1 MSPNLWPATAPFDPE
16 SEIVPAALEALWSH
30 ATAQGEA
37 FVLVVG
43 AGAQRDGWAVKAA
56 VALATAWADRGGRLV
71 LADLSLAEP
80 ALHVELGEANTD
92 GVADIFQF
100 GASVRRM
107 ARVVPGRGFRYL
119 PAGAYIPDPAA
130 ILRSPGWDHIIA
142 QFSED
147 QATLLAYLPAAA
159 AGGEELIRRLGR
171 AIVLADPE
179 EIPALEA
186 RLAGTCS
193 VEAVL
198 SPPAPF
204 APVPEVAASAE
215 ATEEFAAAGEVA
227 EEFAVAGETLAVEE
241 GAAVEE
247 NVAAVEVAATGEV
260 APTAEIAA
268 MKGRHEARPLFEEA
282 PLTEP
287 PPVPRRSRRS
297 RRDVSLPLRI
307 LLLVAITLGG
317 WVFLDAQLLLPEWI
331 PAPPSWLHLP
341 GLAARQPAAGAIA
354 GAAAATPGRGMA
366 EPAGAPEAPA
376 EPVAMPIPYSVAV
389 EAHQD
394 FATAVERVAL
404 LRRSEPGISF
414 YLTPIPNQGVVY
426 YRLLAGP
433 AADTAAAWELMRRL
447 VASRLKTDLDPWSI
461 RPTVWAYKLGD
472 FTTEAAAAARAT
484 ELLELRIPTYVIQ
497 VDYTAGPPRYRLFAG
512 AYEGPAPAE
521 VMAEQLREAGIDA
534 QLVRREGKP
543 AR

>member
-30 ATAQGEA
+30 DQAQGDA
-37 FVLVVG
+37 LVLVVG

-56 VALATAWADRGGRLV
+56 IALATAWADRGGRLV
-71 LADLSLAEP
+71 LADLALTEP

-147 QATLLAYLPAAA
+147 QATLLAYLPAASE
-159 AGGEELIRRLGR
+159 GGEDLIRRLGR

-179 EIPALEA
+179 EVPALEA
-186 RLAGTCS
+186 SLAGACT

-198 SPPAPF
+198 SPFSPSTTEIA
-204 APVPEVAASAE
+204 VPEES
-215 ATEEFAAAGEVA
+215 
-227 EEFAVAGETLAVEE
+227 
-241 GAAVEE
+241 
-247 NVAAVEVAATGEV
+247 AATGQSA
-260 APTAEIAA
+260 APAESAAPEESAAPAESAAAEIVAA
-268 MKGRHEARPLFEEA
+268 KGPHEARPLFEEA

-287 PPVPRRSRRS
+287 PPLPRRPRRSRRG
-297 RRDVSLPLRI
+297 VSLPLQVV
-307 LLLVAITLGG
+307 LLVAITLGG
-317 WVFLDAQLLLPEWI
+317 WIFLDAQVLLPEWI
-331 PAPPSWLHLP
+331 PAPPNWLQLP
-341 GLAARQPAAGAIA
+341 GQAARQSAVGAAS
-354 GAAAATPGRGMA
+354 GAAAAAPGHGGA
-366 EPAGAPEAPA
+366 EPGTAPTAPP
-376 EPVAMPIPYSVAV
+376 EPVALPIPYSVAV

-394 FATAVERVAL
+394 LTTAVERVGL

-447 VASRLKTDLDPWSI
+447 VASRHKTDLDPWSI
-461 RPTVWAYKLGD
+461 RPTVWAYNLGD
-472 FTTEAAAAARAT
+472 FTTEAAAAARAA
-484 ELLELRIPTYVIQ
+484 ELLELRIPTYVIP
-497 VDYTAGPPRYRLFAG
+497 VDYTSGPPRYRLFAG
-512 AYEGPAPAE
+512 AYEGPAPAG

-534 QLVRREGKP
+534 QLVRREGRP
-543 AR
+543 AQ